1 MSQGTLVWN
10 YLFVNI
16 IVNTVEACVSRHPWD
31 GKMMSI
37 TGAGRLQKL
46 FLYVAIKGVRH
57 R

>member
-16 IVNTVEACVSRHPWD
+16 IVNTAEACVIRHPWD
-31 GKMMSI
+31 GKMVSI
-37 TGAGRLQKL
+37 TGANHLQKW
-46 FLYVAIKGVRH
+46 FLYVAIENVRH

>member
-16 IVNTVEACVSRHPWD
+16 IVNTVEAYVSRHPWD
-31 GKMMSI
+31 GKMVSI
-37 TGAGRLQKL
+37 TGVGRLQKL
-46 FLYVAIKGVRH
+46 FLYVAIEGVRH